1 MNMRILCLLLALLLT
16 GCGRKVAVAAA
27 PTVPTTTTPVVT
39 VPPVTEPVVQEPAD
53 SDFVRV
59 LDYIPAAR
67 QDLKYATEDNFTG
80 KVIYDFQDAY
90 LRYGTVKK
98 LKAVSADLAEMGM
111 YLKIW
116 DGFRPVSA
124 QFTLWEVC
132 PDPTYVANPNKGYS
146 SHSRGNTL
154 DVTLVDAEGREV
166 EMPTAFDD
174 FSPLADR
181 EYSDCTADAAN
192 HAELLE
198 ILMEKHGFSAY
209 FGEWWHYSD
218 TTSYPVE
225 LVFEP

>member
-1 MNMRILCLLLALLLT
+1 M
-16 GCGRKVAVAAA
+16 
-27 PTVPTTTTPVVT
+27 
-39 VPPVTEPVVQEPAD
+39 
-53 SDFVRV
+53 
-59 LDYIPAAR
+59 
-67 QDLKYATEDNFTG
+67 
-80 KVIYDFQDAY
+80 
-90 LRYGTVKK
+90 KK
-98 LKAVSADLAEMGM
+98 LMLVSEDLAELGL

-116 DGFRPVSA
+116 DGFRPVSV
-124 QFTLWEVC
+124 QFVLWEVC

-198 ILMEKHGFSAY
+198 ILMEKHGFSDY

-218 TTSYPVE
+218 TTAYPVE

>member
-1 MNMRILCLLLALLLT
+1 
-16 GCGRKVAVAAA
+16 
-27 PTVPTTTTPVVT
+27 
-39 VPPVTEPVVQEPAD
+39 
-53 SDFVRV
+53 
-59 LDYIPAAR
+59 
-67 QDLKYATEDNFTG
+67 
-80 KVIYDFQDAY
+80 
-90 LRYGTVKK
+90 
-98 LKAVSADLAEMGM
+98 
-111 YLKIW
+111 
-116 DGFRPVSA
+116 
-124 QFTLWEVC
+124 
-132 PDPTYVANPNKGYS
+132 VANPNKGYS

-154 DVTLVDAEGREV
+154 DVTLVNAEGREV

-174 FSPLADR
+174 FSSLADR